1 MTKNI
6 SKEIPKEKRFL
17 IMVILLTGVFFT
29 LLNETLLNLAIP
41 VLVNEMDAAPSTVQ
55 WVVTGYMLIMG
66 VFIPVSSLMIQWFTT
81 RQLFIGSLVLFSVG
95 SLVSGLAA
103 ALPYLFIG
111 RFFSG
116 YGYCFVTSIN
126 DAHFAHALS
135 CEKKRYCY
143 GVYWFSH
150 HGRPSYRTA
159 TFRSHIRFFELEMAL
174 FHDAATYLSCID

>member
-1 MTKNI
+1 
-6 SKEIPKEKRFL
+6 
-17 IMVILLTGVFFT
+17 MVILLTGVFFT

-111 RFFSG
+111 RFFQAMG
-116 YGYCFVTSIN
+116 T
-126 DAHFAHALS
+126 ALLLPLMMHTLLMLYPAK
-135 CEKKRYCY
+135 KKRYCY